1 MSGCSVRVD
10 APFGWIQLL
19 NESSVQMDKVR
30 WGKSCS
36 FVMGIVSLAT
46 APLLTW
52 RLKFG
57 LDCRGDN
64 H

>member
-1 MSGCSVRVD
+1 MDAAFEWMHRSV
-10 APFGWIQLL
+10 G
-19 NESSVQMDKVR
+19 SSVQMDKVR

-36 FVMGIVSLAT
+36 IVMGIVSLAT

-57 LDCRGDN
+57 LDCRGGN